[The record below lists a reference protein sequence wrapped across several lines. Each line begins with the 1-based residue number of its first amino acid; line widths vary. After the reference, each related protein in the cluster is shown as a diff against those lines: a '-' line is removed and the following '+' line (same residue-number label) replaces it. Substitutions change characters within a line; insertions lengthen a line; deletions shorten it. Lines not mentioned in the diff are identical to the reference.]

1 MKKST
6 KILIIAGVAVDVAVT
21 VFLFVIS
28 LIMLVALGKYGNA
41 KEAIANT
48 QQGTLKYF
56 LLTNTNVYFWAF
68 VFPLFILLAANIV
81 GLVFYVKKTSAKEA
95 PAKLS
100 DLSEEQKEALRQE
113 LLRDLQGGNKPEEP
127 KEEAPAEEPKE
138 EKKEE

>member
-28 LIMLVALGKYGNA
+28 LIMLITLGKYGNA

-48 QQGTLKYF
+48 QPGLKLF
-56 LLTNTNVYFWAF
+56 LLQNTNVYFWAF
-68 VFPLFILLAANIV
+68 VFPLFILLAGNIV
-81 GLVFYVKKTSAKEA
+81 GLVFYVKKTSSKAE

-113 LLRDLQGGNKPEEP
+113 LLKDLQGGNNPEP
-127 KEEAPAEEPKE
+127 KQEAPIEEDK
-138 EKKEE
+138 

>member
-6 KILIIAGVAVDVAVT
+6 KILIIAGVAVDVAIT

-28 LIMLVALGKYGNA
+28 LIMLITLGKYGNA
-41 KEAIANT
+41 QEAIANT
-48 QQGTLKYF
+48 QPGGLKYF

-68 VFPLFILLAANIV
+68 VFPLFILLAGNIV
-81 GLVFYVKKTSAKEA
+81 GLVFYVKKTSVKEE

-113 LLRDLQGGNKPEEP
+113 LLKDLQGGNDPAP
-127 KEEAPAEEPKE
+127 KEETTAEEDK
-138 EKKEE
+138 

>member
-6 KILIIAGVAVDVAVT
+6 KILIIAGVAVDVAIT
-21 VFLFVIS
+21 IFLFVIS
-28 LIMLVALGKYGNA
+28 LIMLITLGKYGNA

-68 VFPLFILLAANIV
+68 VFPLFILLAGNIV
-81 GLVFYVKKTSAKEA
+81 GLVIYVRKTSDKTE

-113 LLRDLQGGNKPEEP
+113 LLRDLQGGNNSASKEESP
-127 KEEAPAEEPKE
+127 KEEDK
-138 EKKEE
+138 

>member
-41 KEAIANT
+41 QTAIANT
-48 QQGTLKYF
+48 QQGTLRYF
-56 LLTNTNVYFWAF
+56 LLTNTTIYFWAF
-68 VFPLFILLAANIV
+68 VFPLFVLLAGNIV
-81 GLVFYVKKTSAKEA
+81 GLVIYVKKTSDKAE

-113 LLRDLQGGNKPEEP
+113 LLRDLQGGSKP
-127 KEEAPAEEPKE
+127 EEPKE